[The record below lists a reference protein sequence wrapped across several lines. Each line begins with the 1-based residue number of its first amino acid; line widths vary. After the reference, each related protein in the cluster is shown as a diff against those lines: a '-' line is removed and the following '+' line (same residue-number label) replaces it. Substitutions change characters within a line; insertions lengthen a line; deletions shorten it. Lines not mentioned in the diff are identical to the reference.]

1 MTNSTRRQLG
11 QSITEYLVI
20 LIVVMVM
27 FGVGVA
33 GHSSITTEFT
43 DAIKTAFER
52 FSSFISLP
60 I

>member
-1 MTNSTRRQLG
+1 MNNSIKQQLG
-11 QSITEYLVI
+11 QSTTEYLVV

-27 FGVGVA
+27 FGAGVT
-33 GHSSITTEFT
+33 GNPSVITEFT
-43 DAIKTAFER
+43 EAIRTAFER

>member
-1 MTNSTRRQLG
+1 MTNSIKRQLG
-11 QSITEYLVI
+11 QSTTEYLVI
-20 LIVVMVM
+20 LIVIMVM

-33 GHSSITTEFT
+33 GNTSVISEFT
-43 DAIKTAFER
+43 DAIETAFER